1 MTQLP
6 DPDSWQGRPHHIT
19 LGFTLPTSHQVPRA
33 KGVRPLPKP
42 ARRHQAWASLAAG
55 PQSLLVPA
63 ALVTGMTAPW
73 PVPAPAGQPL
83 SRDRTL
89 GGPRIEALEDSCPLV
104 GSWAR
109 GGHCRLEGDSFAV

>member
-6 DPDSWQGRPHHIT
+6 DPDSWQGRPHHVT
-19 LGFTLPTSHQVPRA
+19 LGLTLPTSHQVPRA
-33 KGVRPLPKP
+33 KCQATAETRSETPGVGLTGSRTPEPTG
-42 ARRHQAWASLAAG
+42 AG
-55 PQSLLVPA
+55 SSGHCGV
-63 ALVTGMTAPW
+63 TAPW
-73 PVPAPAGQPL
+73 PVPEPAGQPL